1 MNNKGLLIIVIVILL
16 GILAIVFMQINDE
29 TPGDQIANDIGEVTE
44 EIGDEI
50 DDNTDAR

>member
-1 MNNKGLLIIVIVILL
+1 MSNKGLLIIVIIILV
-16 GILAIVFMQINDE
+16 GIFSVLILDANQS
-29 TPGDQIANDIGEVTE
+29 PGDQIADGFGEVTE